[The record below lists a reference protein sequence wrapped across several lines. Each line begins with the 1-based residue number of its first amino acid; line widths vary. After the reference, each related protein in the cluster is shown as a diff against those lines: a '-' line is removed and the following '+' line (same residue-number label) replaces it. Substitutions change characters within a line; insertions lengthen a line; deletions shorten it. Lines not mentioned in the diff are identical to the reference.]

1 MKVVCQKN
9 QCNGCMACVDICPRK
24 AITVIDSIEY
34 FNAQI
39 DISRC
44 INCGLCYDVCPNRSM
59 PDLISPLKWYQGW
72 TMSDKNRKISSSG
85 GIASELIEHF
95 IKKGGYVCSCVFE
108 KGEFIFKITNKL
120 EERGQFSG
128 SKYVKSNPKGIYPNI
143 LNLLKNNKK
152 VLFIGLPCQSA
163 GLVNFISDQLQENLY
178 RVDLICHGTPSQKI
192 LKLYLEQIKY
202 KIETISDL
210 TFRVKGSFGL
220 IVDKKRKLAAQDAY
234 TIAFLD
240 GLDYTRNCY
249 NCLFAQ
255 KKRVSDITIGDS
267 WGTEFRSELHKGV
280 SLILCQTEKGEL
292 LLKDTNLCLRN
303 VDVDHAV
310 ANNHQLMHPSIR
322 TQKVDLFFHY
332 LKSGMSVRKT
342 ILLIEPKRIL
352 KQCVKKIFIELGI
365 IREKDG

>member
-1 MKVVCQKN
+1 
-9 QCNGCMACVDICPRK
+9 MACVDICPRK

-210 TFRVKGSFGL
+210 TFRVKGSF
-220 IVDKKRKLAAQDAY
+220 
-234 TIAFLD
+234 
-240 GLDYTRNCY
+240 
-249 NCLFAQ
+249 
-255 KKRVSDITIGDS
+255 
-267 WGTEFRSELHKGV
+267 
-280 SLILCQTEKGEL
+280 
-292 LLKDTNLCLRN
+292 
-303 VDVDHAV
+303 
-310 ANNHQLMHPSIR
+310 
-322 TQKVDLFFHY
+322 
-332 LKSGMSVRKT
+332 
-342 ILLIEPKRIL
+342 
-352 KQCVKKIFIELGI
+352 
-365 IREKDG
+365 